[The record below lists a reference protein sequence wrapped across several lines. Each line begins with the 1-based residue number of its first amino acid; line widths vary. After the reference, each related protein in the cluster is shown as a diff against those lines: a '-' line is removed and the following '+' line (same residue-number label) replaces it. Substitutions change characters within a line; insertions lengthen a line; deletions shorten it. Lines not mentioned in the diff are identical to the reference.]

1 MKKIPELKLSKRG
14 NDLLDMYKQMV
25 GEGYRN
31 DYFNPK
37 KYKEFLK
44 NIFDE
49 NNIKTVLD

>member
-25 GEGYRN
+25 QKGYCN

-37 KYKEFLK
+37 KYKEF
-44 NIFDE
+44 
-49 NNIKTVLD
+49 